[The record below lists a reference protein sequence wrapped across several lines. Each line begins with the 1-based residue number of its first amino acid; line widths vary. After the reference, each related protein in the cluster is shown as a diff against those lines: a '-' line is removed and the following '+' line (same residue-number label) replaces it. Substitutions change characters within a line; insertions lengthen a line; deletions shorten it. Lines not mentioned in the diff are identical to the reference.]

1 MAPRRKLEEA
11 ALGTADLGC
20 MFLSQGGP
28 KVKEELVD
36 GDGSASRSTEQ
47 SDDTEPTK
55 MAEQQGQAF
64 LERIFGNKKKYNQF
78 NYRLKQAC
86 EADQSKYKDL
96 QASGDD
102 DELQVFVEAMLQSRG
117 APTADIISRKR
128 SKLDEVGKK
137 SEEGWVAW
145 SKAARDE
152 GEDVLLELVE
162 AGVIPSRVRPGLP
175 EGSKIEYPN
184 NLQVYLKDEKLTK
197 NQAARD
203 EQELTETKDAEDPD
217 QHEAFVKDF
226 VSQKIMVKSQS
237 EHDAPARQSGSSD
250 GKSCSEETLSMAG
263 ASKQIDEKTK
273 IAMKSLRKHHSTWD
287 RYKREFQGLVTQSQG
302 NQNTQ
307 GSKIERDLQVL
318 TEKGIED
325 DKALTDIEQ
334 KFIVKGVLGD
344 DDIQRVADL
353 CASLKNSYDSGKEK
367 ATGLKSWFKLS

>member
-1 MAPRRKLEEA
+1 
-11 ALGTADLGC
+11 
-20 MFLSQGGP
+20 
-28 KVKEELVD
+28 
-36 GDGSASRSTEQ
+36 
-47 SDDTEPTK
+47 

-102 DELQVFVEAMLQSRG
+102 DELQVFVEAVLQSRG

-217 QHEAFVKDF
+217 
-226 VSQKIMVKSQS
+226 
-237 EHDAPARQSGSSD
+237 
-250 GKSCSEETLSMAG
+250 
-263 ASKQIDEKTK
+263 
-273 IAMKSLRKHHSTWD
+273 
-287 RYKREFQGLVTQSQG
+287 
-302 NQNTQ
+302 
-307 GSKIERDLQVL
+307 
-318 TEKGIED
+318 
-325 DKALTDIEQ
+325 
-334 KFIVKGVLGD
+334 
-344 DDIQRVADL
+344 
-353 CASLKNSYDSGKEK
+353 
-367 ATGLKSWFKLS
+367 